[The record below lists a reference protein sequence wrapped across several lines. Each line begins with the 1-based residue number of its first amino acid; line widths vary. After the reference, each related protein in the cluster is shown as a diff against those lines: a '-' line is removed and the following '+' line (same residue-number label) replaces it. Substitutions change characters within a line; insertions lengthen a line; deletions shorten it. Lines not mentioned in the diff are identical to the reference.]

1 MIINEK
7 NEGAKIPYRV
17 DGTKLYLGADEDIM
31 INLKNYERD
40 QDVTLNFCMDYNS
53 ILITD
58 LSVYY
63 VAQATIPARTVV
75 DGVAVPFSMD
85 NCILDLY
92 SVEVPVNQQTE
103 PEVV

>member
-92 SVEVPVNQQTE
+92 SVEVPVNQQQPTG
-103 PEVV
+103 V

>member
-1 MIINEK
+1 MTINEK
-7 NEGAKIPYRV
+7 NEGAKIPYRI

-40 QDVTLNFCMDYNS
+40 HDVTLNFCMDYNS

-63 VAQATIPARTVV
+63 VAQVSIPARVIV
-75 DGVAVPFSMD
+75 DDVAVPFTMN

-103 PEVV
+103 PGVV